1 MNRKTLLILLAF
13 TISVYSCKKEIN
25 NNNENN
31 NDNQETV
38 TNYILNNSIKHEI
51 AQGEIIAGL
60 YDGGPNYYISIF
72 LHDDN
77 TMFFQ
82 DSDDVDAF
90 SGIGTGCFIHILTS
104 DSLENGTFS
113 ANEGWVGFNNF
124 NFNNPDDNIYNLDSL
139 PVNFKY
145 LENLQ
150 VLFSSSQ
157 NGNYQIELT
166 EDDIEIKYNGV
177 LNWVN

>member
-1 MNRKTLLILLAF
+1 MKRKTLLVLLAI
-13 TISVYSCKKEIN
+13 TISIFGCKKETIDN
-25 NNNENN
+25 DNENN
-31 NDNQETV
+31 NQETV
-38 TNYILNNSIKHEI
+38 TNYILNNSTKYGI
-51 AQGEIIAGL
+51 AHGRIIAGL

-77 TMFFQ
+77 ASFFQ

-113 ANEGWVGFNNF
+113 VNEGWAGFNNF
-124 NFNNPDDNIYNLDSL
+124 DFNNPDDNIYNLDSL

-145 LENLQ
+145 IENLQ
-150 VLFSSSQ
+150 VSFSSSQ
-157 NGNYQIELT
+157 NDNYQIEIT
-166 EDDIEIKYNGV
+166 DNDIEIKYDGV
-177 LNWVN
+177 LNWID